1 MVSYRQ
7 KNYKYLLPEVIALGV
22 KDTATAKYMRR
33 DTIFADVFNYFV
45 YGGEQVICPESLEEL
60 GKD

>member
-33 DTIFADVFNYFV
+33 DTILLTCLTTLSMAGNR
-45 YGGEQVICPESLEEL
+45 
-60 GKD
+60 